1 MPHPRQGSRPS
12 GSGQEAGGGSG
23 RVPPQNLEAER
34 SLLGAMLLSRDAI
47 GMAIEAVR
55 TEDFYR
61 PLHGRI
67 FQAVLDL
74 YGRGEPVDA
83 VTLAEALRQEGV
95 LEELGGLSYLR
106 ALTADVPATSNAGYY
121 ADIVANTAVLRR
133 LIETS
138 TEIAELAYDPGADP
152 REVLDTA
159 EAQVFEIG
167 SERARGESLIP
178 LSSLLDD
185 QLDLLEELH
194 SQGTGVTGLETGFR
208 DFDRL
213 TAGLQASNVVIVAA
227 RPGMGKSTF
236 IANVAQHV
244 ALRQEKAVAYFTL
257 EMSKMEVVSRL
268 LCAQA
273 RVEASKMKT
282 GRLSDNDWTQL
293 AQAVG
298 QLSDAPL
305 FIDDSG
311 HLTVLDVR
319 AKCRRLA
326 SRHPLGLIVVD
337 YLQLMHGSG
346 RAESRQVE
354 ISEISRG
361 LKVLARE
368 LDVPVMAASQLNRSP
383 EARADKRPLLGDLRE
398 SGSLEQDSDIVAF
411 LYRDDYYNADSP
423 ARGEAELIVAKHRN
437 GPTDTIRLAFLE
449 HNSRFDNLTYRE
461 VDDFT

>member
-1 MPHPRQGSRPS
+1 MTDVVRSMPRSPQG
-12 GSGQEAGGGSG
+12 AAG
-23 RVPPQNLEAER
+23 RVPPQNLEAEK

-47 GMAIEAVR
+47 GVAIETVR
-55 TEDFYR
+55 VEDFYR

-67 FQAVLDL
+67 FEAILNL
-74 YGRGEPVDA
+74 YGKGEPVDA
-83 VTLAEALRQEGV
+83 VTLTEALRQEGV

-106 ALTADVPATSNAGYY
+106 SLTADVPATSNVGYY
-121 ADIVANTAVLRR
+121 AEIVADTSILRK
-133 LIETS
+133 LIDTS
-138 TEIAELAYDPGADP
+138 GEIAELAYEPGAEP
-152 REVLDTA
+152 KEVLDTA
-159 EAQVFEIG
+159 EAQVFEIS
-167 SERARGESLIP
+167 SERARGETLVP
-178 LSSLLDD
+178 VHALLDD
-185 QLDLLEELH
+185 QLDRLEDLH
-194 SQGTGVTGLETGFR
+194 SRGTGITGLETGFR

-213 TAGLQASNVVIVAA
+213 TAGLQPSNLVIVAA

-236 IANVAQHV
+236 IANIAQHV
-244 ALRQEKAVAYFTL
+244 ALKQDHAVAFFTL

-282 GRLSDNDWTQL
+282 GRLSDGDWAQL
-293 AQAVG
+293 AHAVG
-298 QLSDAPL
+298 QLSDASL

-326 SRHPLGLIVVD
+326 SRVDLGLIVID
-337 YLQLMHGSG
+337 YLQLMHGTG
-346 RAESRQVE
+346 RSESRQVE

-361 LKVLARE
+361 LKILARE
-368 LDVPVMAASQLNRSP
+368 LDVPVIAACQLNRSP

-411 LYRDDYYNADSP
+411 LYRDDYYNPDSP

-449 HNSRFDNLTYRE
+449 HNSRFGDLAYRG
-461 VDDFT
+461 VDDDH